1 MCKVT
6 GQKVKIAGHERKI
19 MTPWVAGAV
28 EESWSS
34 MLATPD
40 SIWDSYQSVRL
51 LITVM
56 RGPAINNVLGSCQWK
71 INMVPVWTLRAT
83 HGLYCIK
90 LKHAETD
97 WIYQSPLGRLSRPPQ
112 AEQAVLSDCHQ
123 THHLISLAV
132 QNNDSKTWR
141 PIRLSPCL
149 LKILC

>member
-56 RGPAINNVLGSCQWK
+56 RGPAINNVLVSCQWK

-97 WIYQSPLGRLSRPPQ
+97 
-112 AEQAVLSDCHQ
+112 
-123 THHLISLAV
+123 
-132 QNNDSKTWR
+132 
-141 PIRLSPCL
+141 
-149 LKILC
+149 